1 MNTEARVACPDTTTG
16 ADEIH
21 SSATS
26 TYRADERKQES
37 SNPHA
42 TERQVFEFARE
53 FFGAVR
59 PEGGAS

>member
-26 TYRADERKQES
+26 TLRADERKQES

-42 TERQVFEFARE
+42 TECQVFDLGQA
-53 FFGAVR
+53 FFDKDKQ
-59 PEGGAS
+59 GGAA